1 MKVILTA
8 DVPKLGAKGSVV
20 EVSDGYARNYL
31 FPRHLAVPATEGR
44 LEELSRAR
52 AQEERKKQK
61 EREEAQKVARQLE
74 GTTVTVK
81 ARSGEG
87 GKLFGSVTNKEI
99 AQEIENTFHIK
110 VDRRKIELE
119 EPIRMLG
126 SYPVVLRLHPEVQ
139 AKVLVQVVAERS

>member
-1 MKVILTA
+1 MKVILTG

-31 FPRHLAVPATEGR
+31 FPRQLAVPATKGR
-44 LEELSRAR
+44 LEELSRVK
-52 AQEERKKQK
+52 AQEEKKRQK
-61 EREEAQKVARQLE
+61 EKEEAQRIARQLE
-74 GTTVTVK
+74 GAAVTIT
-81 ARSGEG
+81 ARTGEG

-99 AQEIENTFHIK
+99 AQEIENAFHIK

-119 EPIRMLG
+119 EPIKMLG

-139 AKVLVQVVAERS
+139 AKVMVQVVAERS

>member
-1 MKVILTA
+1 MKVILTT

-31 FPRHLAVPATEGR
+31 FPRQLAVPATKGR
-44 LEELSRAR
+44 LEELSRVK
-52 AQEERKKQK
+52 AQEEIKRQK
-61 EREEAQKVARQLE
+61 EREEAQRVARQLE
-74 GTTVTVK
+74 GSTVTVT
-81 ARSGEG
+81 ARAGEG

-99 AQEIENTFHIK
+99 ALEIENTFHIK